1 MLGKFIVFL
10 GLCANFVQSDWVKLP
25 EIKNTLKTN
34 NKIQTV
40 SSLSDFTKSSILGSS
55 DVLNS
60 VFSYDP
66 QKVLS
71 STTETAIALVTKP
84 TYSRHSNTK
93 KYFQSTVTSKNI
105 QVNSAI
111 SDRFDH
117 DETMMEPVKLLPNE
131 SIQRIVFLNHTI
143 PMKVHPT
150 ASSGKFLSS
159 TQETDDDDDGVTVVG
174 EDETLDSADEELM
187 SSEEDYEFEY
197 ETETPE
203 PSTTKAPIKK
213 PALKPQRR
221 IFQAASKKAKPQN
234 NNLSFSSFMKF
245 LKNIQDSFA
254 TRTAKNIN
262 DKVNMLRKFRDK
274 LLIAINSRIKSLWK
288 NQSQTKITQRT
299 KRTAGGTGSEGW
311 MSQHGGAMESYPSA
325 EGALLSI
332 SFLTFAVFLIKLV
345 LVSKFYSRIQVEI
358 GEKNVS

>member
-1 MLGKFIVFL
+1 MLEKYFFFL
-10 GLCANFVQSDWVKLP
+10 WLCASFVQSDWVKLP

-34 NKIQTV
+34 YKIQTV
-40 SSLSDFTKSSILGSS
+40 SSLSDLTKSSILGSS

-71 STTETAIALVTKP
+71 STTETAIALVTQP
-84 TYSRHSNTK
+84 TYSHRSNTK
-93 KYFQSTVTSKNI
+93 KYFQSTVTSKTI
-105 QVNSAI
+105 QMNSEI
-111 SDRFDH
+111 SDRFDR
-117 DETMMEPVKLLPNE
+117 DETFMEPVQLLPKK

-150 ASSGKFLSS
+150 SSSGKFLSS
-159 TQETDDDDDGVTVVG
+159 TQETDEDDGVTIL
-174 EDETLDSADEELM
+174 DENESFDSVEELK
-187 SSEEDYEFEY
+187 SSEEDYDFEY

-203 PSTTKAPIKK
+203 PLTTKAPKK
-213 PALKPQRR
+213 APPKPQRR
-221 IFQAASKKAKPQN
+221 IFQTASKKAKPQN

-254 TRTAKNIN
+254 SRTAKNIN

-288 NQSQTKITQRT
+288 NQSQTKKTQRT
-299 KRTAGGTGSEGW
+299 KRTVGGGESEGW
-311 MSQHGGAMESYPSA
+311 MSQQGGGIESYPSA

-345 LVSKFYSRIQVEI
+345 LVSNFIRDFESTWVEI
-358 GEKNVS
+358 K

>member
-1 MLGKFIVFL
+1 MLGKYIVFL
-10 GLCANFVQSDWVKLP
+10 WLCASFVHSDWVKLP
-25 EIKNTLKTN
+25 EIKNTVKTN
-34 NKIQTV
+34 HKIQTV
-40 SSLSDFTKSSILGSS
+40 SSLSDLTKSSILGSS

-60 VFSYDP
+60 VFSYDL

-71 STTETAIALVTKP
+71 STTETALALVTQP
-84 TYSRHSNTK
+84 TYSHRSNTK
-93 KYFQSTVTSKNI
+93 KYFQSTVTSKTI
-105 QVNSAI
+105 QMNTEI

-117 DETMMEPVKLLPNE
+117 DETFMEPVQLLPKK

-150 ASSGKFLSS
+150 VSSGKFLSS
-159 TQETDDDDDGVTVVG
+159 TQEADEDDGVTVVG
-174 EDETLDSADEELM
+174 EDESLDSVEELI

-197 ETETPE
+197 ETETLE
-203 PSTTKAPIKK
+203 PLTTKAPKK
-213 PALKPQRR
+213 ALTKAPKKDPPKPQRR
-221 IFQAASKKAKPQN
+221 IFQTTSKKEKPQN

-254 TRTAKNIN
+254 SRTAKNIN

-274 LLIAINSRIKSLWK
+274 LLIAINSRIKSLWIKK
-288 NQSQTKITQRT
+288 NQPQTKKTQRT
-299 KRTAGGTGSEGW
+299 KRTVGGGESEGW
-311 MSQHGGAMESYPSA
+311 MSQQGGGIESYPSA

-345 LVSKFYSRIQVEI
+345 LVSNFILRL
-358 GEKNVS
+358 